1 MRLATTIAALAICAT
16 VSLTASAKK
25 DNKYIDWAEKVA
37 QSEMKHNPELW
48 RADFVKKP
56 KWDYTQGLV
65 ALAITEMYKTTKDTA
80 YLNYVT
86 EFKDFFVKEDGS
98 IETYKLET
106 YNIDRVNGGKFLF
119 ALYDITKEEKL
130 MKAICLLRKQLDTH
144 PRMKCGVFWHKKIY
158 PEQVWLDGLYMGA
171 PFYAQFIKRCNED
184 KAKFD
189 DVAKQF
195 VLADSLTLDKAT
207 GLNIHAY
214 DDARQQP
221 WADKV
226 TGHSPNFWG
235 RSMGWYMMA
244 MVDVLDYLPKS
255 HPSRKTIIANFNRLS
270 NALLKYQDKESGLWY
285 QVPNF
290 PVREGNY
297 LESSCS
303 IMFIYAFAKGARKG
317 YLPKEFK
324 TIAKESFDKFTKSAT
339 ITNADGTTSITKACG
354 VAGLGGTPYRSGTYE
369 YYIGE
374 KQRND
379 DPKVVGPFILAAL
392 ELSKL

>member
-144 PRMKCGVFWHKKIY
+144 PRMKCGVFWH
-158 PEQVWLDGLYMGA
+158 
-171 PFYAQFIKRCNED
+171 
-184 KAKFD
+184 
-189 DVAKQF
+189 
-195 VLADSLTLDKAT
+195 
-207 GLNIHAY
+207 
-214 DDARQQP
+214 
-221 WADKV
+221 
-226 TGHSPNFWG
+226 
-235 RSMGWYMMA
+235 
-244 MVDVLDYLPKS
+244 
-255 HPSRKTIIANFNRLS
+255 
-270 NALLKYQDKESGLWY
+270 
-285 QVPNF
+285 
-290 PVREGNY
+290 
-297 LESSCS
+297 
-303 IMFIYAFAKGARKG
+303 
-317 YLPKEFK
+317 
-324 TIAKESFDKFTKSAT
+324 
-339 ITNADGTTSITKACG
+339 
-354 VAGLGGTPYRSGTYE
+354 
-369 YYIGE
+369 
-374 KQRND
+374 
-379 DPKVVGPFILAAL
+379 
-392 ELSKL
+392 